1 MMDKKFKRRREYL
14 ERNYKYLNQNEKIEL
29 ERLKRIEG
37 LEEVS
42 FDGNSFDG
50 ASFSE
55 EENLEDT
62 SQKIFRKDRPQAFYQ
77 DDYDEDQE
85 DDNSDF
91 RPVKKVKQAKKK
103 VKVKRKRSLGK
114 TIRNLLLIII
124 LLMIAFFAYGY
135 FKVKSTPAG
144 NFTVE
149 EFNGTKTQNGAINI
163 LILGTDQR
171 DYQSMGDARSDSM
184 MVLQIGAPDKKVKLV
199 SFMRDTLV
207 NIPGYSPEGWEDSKL
222 NLAFNLGEQEGNKG
236 AELVRATL
244 KENYGL
250 DIQYYAMV
258 NFTSFAEVIDSL
270 FPGGVKIDAQFS
282 TVGGEQVS
290 EVSVPDDLNWTPEH
304 QDPVQIIKVGNQKM
318 DGRTLLNYARFRKDD
333 EGDYGRTKRQQQ
345 VLSAILSQAKN
356 PMTLFTGASA
366 IGTIKALT
374 STDVP
379 DSLIVTK
386 ALPTLLHAKNGIES
400 FTVPELGDWV
410 DVMDKYGGAA
420 IEVDFD
426 KYKLKLDNTLGN

>member
-1 MMDKKFKRRREYL
+1 MDKKFKRRREYL
-14 ERNYKYLNQNEKIEL
+14 ERNYKYLNRNEKIEL
-29 ERLKRIEG
+29 ERLKRIEQNERDY
-37 LEEVS
+37 LQEED
-42 FDGNSFDG
+42 FED
-50 ASFSE
+50 FSE
-55 EENLEDT
+55 ESLPLLEEERD
-62 SQKIFRKDRPQAFYQ
+62 QGFYSEEE
-77 DDYDEDQE
+77 DEE
-85 DDNSDF
+85 AADF
-91 RPVKKVKQAKKK
+91 EPVKKVKRPKK
-103 VKVKRKRSLGK
+103 VKARKKRSLGK
-114 TIRNLLLIII
+114 IIRNLFLVIV
-124 LLMIAFFAYGY
+124 LLMLAFFAFGY
-135 FKVKSTPAG
+135 FKVKSSPAG
-144 NFTVE
+144 NFEVE
-149 EFNGTKTQNGAINI
+149 EFNGTKTQSGAINI

-171 DYQSMGDARSDSM
+171 DYQSTGDARSDSM
-184 MVLQIGAPDKKVKLV
+184 MVLQIGASDKKVKLV

-258 NFTSFAEVIDSL
+258 NFTSFAEVINSL

-304 QDPVQIIKVGNQKM
+304 QDPVQIIKVGSQKM

-379 DSLIVTK
+379 DSLILTK
-386 ALPTLLHAKNGIES
+386 ALPTLLHARNGIES

-420 IEVDFD
+420 IAVDFD
-426 KYKLKLDNTLGN
+426 KYKLKLQDTLGN